1 MGKDYIGEL
10 QCVEDFAWFPMVS
23 SSNSST
29 LTVDFPWPLWDLWG
43 LVADALKW
51 LALRRA
57 AAQAAPLVPS
67 KSEPQEV
74 PGEKS
79 AEDGGFIEVDEIEQI
94 EKILSRLKRLKR
106 RSVGSEIT
114 LEVQRL

>member
-1 MGKDYIGEL
+1 M
-10 QCVEDFAWFPMVS
+10 
-23 SSNSST
+23 
-29 LTVDFPWPLWDLWG
+29 
-43 LVADALKW
+43 ADALKW

-67 KSEPQEV
+67 KSEPQELQAV

-79 AEDGGFIEVDEIEQI
+79 VEDGGFIEVDEIEQI

-106 RSVGSEIT
+106 RSVGSVGSEIS

>member
-1 MGKDYIGEL
+1 M
-10 QCVEDFAWFPMVS
+10 
-23 SSNSST
+23 
-29 LTVDFPWPLWDLWG
+29 
-43 LVADALKW
+43 ADALKW
-51 LALRRA
+51 LALRR

-67 KSEPQEV
+67 KSEPPELQAV

-79 AEDGGFIEVDEIEQI
+79 AEDGGVIEVDEIEQI

-106 RSVGSEIT
+106 RSVGSGSEIS

>member
-1 MGKDYIGEL
+1 M
-10 QCVEDFAWFPMVS
+10 
-23 SSNSST
+23 
-29 LTVDFPWPLWDLWG
+29 
-43 LVADALKW
+43 ADALKW

-79 AEDGGFIEVDEIEQI
+79 AEDGGFIEVDEIEPISLTSTFQNI
-94 EKILSRLKRLKR
+94 WFSKALSKA
-106 RSVGSEIT
+106 
-114 LEVQRL
+114 Q